1 VFLTGHADGQGGR
14 VPRRHHRAPGSR
26 ASLGMVGS
34 DDHLVHRV
42 ENLDTRIV
50 VALLDLDQVRVA
62 RHDGKVC
69 CGGLG
74 SEGLQRACGHRG
86 SSESTGA
93 RVILRGAWHSPRR
106 QNNRDKKTSTGR
118 VTVQPR
124 LRCLVIAAYTRLMI
138 GVDDPAAPAAMLP
151 PKSDV
156 PAPVADP
163 VSHLTAVYRD
173 YPGLRALI
181 LRRVR
186 DPEAAADILQDAA
199 VTTLE
204 KLRSGEIAHPENMG
218 GYLYR
223 VALNHLRNHRRK
235 DRTAVSS
242 ADALNELQGTE
253 DDLEWERVGRPQ
265 WAEAARRMLD
275 EMPAERDREILVRFY
290 LNDEDKEQICR
301 DLRLSEEHFNRVIFR
316 ARNRFRELLE
326 HRGFWKADLLTLVA
340 IGLILGHAGEAMDTR
355 NSGTAPASLSI
366 QDM

>member
-1 VFLTGHADGQGGR
+1 
-14 VPRRHHRAPGSR
+14 
-26 ASLGMVGS
+26 
-34 DDHLVHRV
+34 
-42 ENLDTRIV
+42 
-50 VALLDLDQVRVA
+50 
-62 RHDGKVC
+62 
-69 CGGLG
+69 
-74 SEGLQRACGHRG
+74 
-86 SSESTGA
+86 
-93 RVILRGAWHSPRR
+93 
-106 QNNRDKKTSTGR
+106 
-118 VTVQPR
+118 
-124 LRCLVIAAYTRLMI
+124 MI
-138 GVDDPAAPAAMLP
+138 GVDDQTAPAAMLP
-151 PKSDV
+151 AKSDV

-186 DPEAAADILQDAA
+186 DPELAADILQDAA

-242 ADALNELQGTE
+242 ADALDELQGTE
-253 DDLEWERVGRPQ
+253 DDPEWERVGRPQ
-265 WAEAARRMLD
+265 WAEAARQMLD
-275 EMPAERDREILVRFY
+275 KMPAERDREILVRFY

-301 DLRLSEEHFNRVIFR
+301 DLRLSEDHFNRVIFR

-355 NSGTAPASLSI
+355 NSATAPATLSI
-366 QDM
+366 QADVK